1 MSVQLLEHL
10 RELLAP
16 LGAITARAMF
26 GGHGVYCGGV
36 IFGIVIDDRL
46 YVKVDAQS
54 EPRFRAAGCA
64 PFVYRGQKQPITL
77 SYWSLPEA
85 ALDSA
90 EEMKPWAELALAAA
104 MRKPARGAR
113 RRRGARNR
121 AREPLKCAVQ
131 RRSPPAGE

>member
-104 MRKPARGAR
+104 RRKPVKHERRAQERGAR
-113 RRRGARNR
+113 RRSGARN
-121 AREPLKCAVQ
+121 
-131 RRSPPAGE
+131 PA